1 MAASP
6 KPSRRMSSPPAGR
19 AEPGS
24 ARDPSM
30 KRLLTAAIGTP
41 LILAAVFLLDNW
53 WFFALMVLL
62 MEGAV
67 WEYAQIGRSHA
78 PQAPLRLLLVL
89 VPAVSVGLSVVL
101 LESANPDQQR
111 LLLLGGALL
120 LSVGIGTLLLFCRTP
135 LEQMP
140 AALGVLAFGVLYFA
154 LPTTS
159 LQLLQR
165 IDPWVIF
172 LLLAIV
178 WLGDTA
184 AYYVGSRIG
193 RHKMAPVI
201 SPKKSWEGAAASF
214 GVAIA
219 SAAIWSVCRRG
230 GLDAGLLAAAALTAV
245 AAQIGD
251 LVESMIKRSSGVKDS
266 GNILPG
272 HGGMLDRMDAMLFAA
287 PVLLFTLWIFGV
299 DATPR

>member
-1 MAASP
+1 
-6 KPSRRMSSPPAGR
+6 
-19 AEPGS
+19 
-24 ARDPSM
+24 M

-41 LILAAVFLLDNW
+41 VILAAVFLLDNW
-53 WFFALMVLL
+53 WFFALMVLV
-62 MEGAV
+62 MEGAA
-67 WEYAQIGRSHA
+67 WEYVQIGRSHA
-78 PQAPLRLLLVL
+78 PHAPLRLLLLL
-89 VPAVSVGLSVVL
+89 VPAVSLGLSLVL
-101 LESANPDQQR
+101 LEGVNPDSRR
-111 LLLLGGALL
+111 LLVLGGVLL
-120 LSVGIGTLLLFCRTP
+120 LAVGIGTILLFSRAP
-135 LEQMP
+135 LEEMP
-140 AALGVLAFGVLYFA
+140 AALGILAFGVPYFA
-154 LPTTS
+154 LPTSS

-184 AYYVGSRIG
+184 AFYVGSRIG

-214 GVAIA
+214 AVAVG
-219 SAAIWSVCRRG
+219 SAAIWSVWRRG
-230 GLDAGLLAAAALTAV
+230 GLELGLLGAAALTAV
-245 AAQIGD
+245 ASQIGD
-251 LVESMIKRSSGVKDS
+251 LVESMIKRGSGVKDS

-299 DATPR
+299 DAAPR

>member
-1 MAASP
+1 
-6 KPSRRMSSPPAGR
+6 
-19 AEPGS
+19 
-24 ARDPSM
+24 M
-30 KRLLTAAIGTP
+30 KRLLTAAVGTP
-41 LILAAVFLLDNW
+41 VILAAVFLLVNW
-53 WFFALMVLL
+53 WFFALMVLF

-67 WEYAQIGRSHA
+67 WEYVEIGRSHA
-78 PQAPLRLLLVL
+78 PRAPLRILLLLV
-89 VPAVSVGLSVVL
+89 PAFSLGLSLVL
-101 LESANPDQQR
+101 LESASPDSRR
-111 LLLLGGALL
+111 LLVLGGALL
-120 LSVGIGTLLLFCRTP
+120 LSVGIGTILLFSRTP
-135 LEQMP
+135 LEEMP

-159 LQLLQR
+159 LQLLQK

-184 AYYVGSRIG
+184 AYYVGSRMG

-214 GVAIA
+214 AVAVI
-219 SAAIWSVCRRG
+219 SAALWSVCRRG
-230 GLDAGLLAAAALTAV
+230 GLDLGLLGAAALTAV